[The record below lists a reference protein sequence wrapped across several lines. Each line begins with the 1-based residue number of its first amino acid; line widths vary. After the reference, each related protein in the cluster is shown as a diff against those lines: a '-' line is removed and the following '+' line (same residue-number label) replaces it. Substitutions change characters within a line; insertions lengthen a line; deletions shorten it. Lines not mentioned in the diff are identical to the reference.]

1 MKFQHIKDEKS
12 GEIQLIENGKRIGEI
27 SYDILEDGSL
37 SAYHTGVDP
46 EQQGRGLGYKL
57 LNHLVEY
64 ARENNKK
71 IVPVCSF
78 VVRNFEINP
87 KIHDVLK

>member
-1 MKFQHIKDEKS
+1 MEVKHIIDGDS
-12 GEIQLIENGKRIGEI
+12 GEFQLIENGARIGEV

-37 SAYHTGVDP
+37 SLYHTGVNP
-46 EQQGRGLGYKL
+46 EQQGRGLGNKL
-57 LNHLVEY
+57 INIIVDY

-78 VVRNFEINP
+78 AVRLFEINP
-87 KIHDVLK
+87 KIQDVLK